1 MLLPKLEEIKKIR
14 IQLGLTKTVLIQQ
27 VEKNKTK
34 VSRMLLYMI
43 EEKNHSPNYKIAE
56 AIFEALDQIENS
68 KKNTGI
74 TAGEICA
81 KDLVTVRR
89 NEKVITAKKR
99 MGQQGE
105 YTHLPVLNKGEC
117 VGLITSNSILKNPNA
132 VKVEDAM
139 EGRPTIIDEDLV
151 ITEGI
156 EALLSNTQSCIL
168 VSHRNSSKIMG
179 IIVAWDLIPNK
190 ESMKHNWKRKGQKR
204 VGVLGSQVM
213 HRN

>member
-1 MLLPKLEEIKKIR
+1 
-14 IQLGLTKTVLIQQ
+14 
-27 VEKNKTK
+27 
-34 VSRMLLYMI
+34 
-43 EEKNHSPNYKIAE
+43 
-56 AIFEALDQIENS
+56 
-68 KKNTGI
+68 
-74 TAGEICA
+74 
-81 KDLVTVRR
+81 
-89 NEKVITAKKR
+89 

-139 EGRPTIIDEDLV
+139 EGRPTIIDEDMV

-168 VSHRNSSKIMG
+168 VSHRNSNKIMG

-204 VGVLGSQVM
+204 VQIRLK
-213 HRN
+213 

>member
-14 IQLGLTKTVLIQQ
+14 IQLGVTKTVLAKQL
-27 VEKNKTK
+27 EKNKTK

-56 AIFEALDQIENS
+56 DIFGALHEIENNQ
-68 KKNTGI
+68 KNKGI

-81 KDLVTVRR
+81 KDLVTVRC

-105 YTHLPVLNKGEC
+105 YTHLPVLDVTREC

-139 EGRPTIIDEDLV
+139 EGRPTIINEDMV

-168 VSHRNSSKIMG
+168 VSHRNSNKIMG

-190 ESMKHNWKRKGQKR
+190 ESMKHSWKRKGQKR
-204 VGVLGSQVM
+204 VRLK
-213 HRN
+213 

>member
-14 IQLGLTKTVLIQQ
+14 LQLGVTKTVLAKQL
-27 VEKNKTK
+27 EKNENT

-56 AIFEALDQIENS
+56 DIFGALHEIENNQ
-68 KKNTGI
+68 KNKGI

-81 KDLVTVRR
+81 KDLVTVRC

-99 MGQQGE
+99 MGQQGK
-105 YTHLPVLNKGEC
+105 YTHLPVLDVTREC

-139 EGRPTIIDEDLV
+139 EGRPTIINEDMV

-190 ESMKHNWKRKGQKR
+190 ESMKHSWKRKGQQR
-204 VGVLGSQVM
+204 V
-213 HRN
+213 

>member
-14 IQLGLTKTVLIQQ
+14 IQLGVTKTVLAKQL
-27 VEKNKTK
+27 EKNKTK

-56 AIFEALDQIENS
+56 DIFGALHEIENNQ
-68 KKNTGI
+68 KNKGI

-81 KDLVTVRR
+81 KDLVTVRC

-139 EGRPTIIDEDLV
+139 EGRPTIINEDMV

-190 ESMKHNWKRKGQKR
+190 ESMKHSWKRKGQKR
-204 VGVLGSQVM
+204 V
-213 HRN
+213 

>member
-14 IQLGLTKTVLIQQ
+14 IQLGVTKTVLAKQL
-27 VEKNKTK
+27 EKNKTK

-56 AIFEALDQIENS
+56 DIFGALHEIENNQ
-68 KKNTGI
+68 KNKGI

-81 KDLVTVRR
+81 KDLVTVRC

-99 MGQQGE
+99 MGQQGK
-105 YTHLPVLNKGEC
+105 YTHLPVLDVTREC

-139 EGRPTIIDEDLV
+139 EGRPTIINEDMV

-190 ESMKHNWKRKGQKR
+190 ESMKHSWKRKGQQR
-204 VGVLGSQVM
+204 V
-213 HRN
+213 

>member
-56 AIFEALDQIENS
+56 AIFKTLDQIENS
-68 KKNTGI
+68 MKNKGI

-81 KDLVTVRR
+81 RDLVTVRR

-139 EGRPTIIDEDLV
+139 EGRPTIIDEDMV

-204 VGVLGSQVM
+204 V
-213 HRN
+213 

>member
-14 IQLGLTKTVLIQQ
+14 IQLGVTKTVLAKQL
-27 VEKNKTK
+27 EKNKTK

-56 AIFEALDQIENS
+56 DIFGALHEIENNQ
-68 KKNTGI
+68 KNKGI

-81 KDLVTVRR
+81 KDLVTVRC

-99 MGQQGE
+99 MGQQGK
-105 YTHLPVLNKGEC
+105 YTHLPVLDVTREC

-139 EGRPTIIDEDLV
+139 EGRPTIINEDMV

-204 VGVLGSQVM
+204 V
-213 HRN
+213 

>member
-1 MLLPKLEEIKKIR
+1 MLLPNLEEIRKIR
-14 IQLGLTKTVLIQQ
+14 EAVDVTQKALAEQVKVNGKPVSRVLI
-27 VEKNKTK
+27 N
-34 VSRMLLYMI
+34 MI
-43 EEKNHSPNYKIAE
+43 EMLGHYPNYKIAK
-56 AIFEALDQIENS
+56 AIFETLDQIENS
-68 KKNTGI
+68 KKNKGI

-105 YTHLPVLNKGEC
+105 YTHLPVLDLTREC

-139 EGRPTIIDEDLV
+139 EGRPTIIDEDMV

-179 IIVAWDLIPNK
+179 IIVAWDLIPKK
-190 ESMKHNWKRKGQKR
+190 ESMKRRWKRKGQKR
-204 VGVLGSQVM
+204 V
-213 HRN
+213 

>member
-1 MLLPKLEEIKKIR
+1 MVLPRLEEIRKKR
-14 IQLGLTKTVLIQQ
+14 KALDLKQREVAEGAG
-27 VEKNKTK
+27 
-34 VSRMLLYMI
+34 VSRVVI
-43 EEKNHSPNYKIAE
+43 N
-56 AIFEALDQIENS
+56 QIENRQTLKRKS
-68 KKNTGI
+68 KKMYTPDYDIADRIFTFLQKQEDSKMKRGKR
-74 TAGEICA
+74 AGEICA
-81 KDLVTVRR
+81 TGLKTVSSDDTI
-89 NEKVITAKKR
+89 KKAKRR
-99 MGQQGE
+99 MGSNGE
-105 YTHLPVLNKGEC
+105 ISQLPVVDNGEC

-139 EGRPTIIDEDLV
+139 EGRPTIINEDMV

-204 VGVLGSQVM
+204 V
-213 HRN
+213 

>member
-14 IQLGLTKTVLIQQ
+14 IQLGVTKTVLAKQL
-27 VEKNKTK
+27 EKNKTK

-56 AIFEALDQIENS
+56 DIFGALHEIENNQ
-68 KKNTGI
+68 KNKGI

-81 KDLVTVRR
+81 KDLVTVRC

-105 YTHLPVLNKGEC
+105 YTHLPVLDVTREC

-139 EGRPTIIDEDLV
+139 EGRPTIINEDMV

-204 VGVLGSQVM
+204 V
-213 HRN
+213 

>member
-14 IQLGLTKTVLIQQ
+14 IQLGVTKTVLVKQL
-27 VEKNKTK
+27 EKNKTK

-56 AIFEALDQIENS
+56 DIFGALHEIENNQ
-68 KKNTGI
+68 KNKGI

-81 KDLVTVRR
+81 KDLVTVRC

-105 YTHLPVLNKGEC
+105 YTHLPVLDVTREC

-139 EGRPTIIDEDLV
+139 EGRPTIIGEDLV

-204 VGVLGSQVM
+204 V
-213 HRN
+213 

>member
-56 AIFEALDQIENS
+56 DIFGALHEIENNQ
-68 KKNTGI
+68 KNKGI

-81 KDLVTVRR
+81 KDLVTVRC

-99 MGQQGE
+99 MGQQGK
-105 YTHLPVLNKGEC
+105 YTHLPVLDVTREC

-139 EGRPTIIDEDLV
+139 EGRPTIINEDMV

-168 VSHRNSSKIMG
+168 VSHRNSNKIMG

-190 ESMKHNWKRKGQKR
+190 ESMKHSWKRKGQQR
-204 VGVLGSQVM
+204 V
-213 HRN
+213 

>member
-14 IQLGLTKTVLIQQ
+14 IQLGVTKTVLAKQLK
-27 VEKNKTK
+27 KNKRK

-105 YTHLPVLNKGEC
+105 YTHLPVLDKGEC

-139 EGRPTIIDEDLV
+139 EGRPTIIDEDMV

-179 IIVAWDLIPNK
+179 IIVAWDLIPK
-190 ESMKHNWKRKGQKR
+190 KGKK
-204 VGVLGSQVM
+204 
-213 HRN
+213 

>member
-56 AIFEALDQIENS
+56 AIFKTLDQIENS
-68 KKNTGI
+68 MKNKGI

-81 KDLVTVRR
+81 RDLVTVRR

-139 EGRPTIIDEDLV
+139 EGRPTIINEDMV

-204 VGVLGSQVM
+204 V
-213 HRN
+213 

>member
-14 IQLGLTKTVLIQQ
+14 IQLGVTKTVLAKQLK
-27 VEKNKTK
+27 KNKRK

-105 YTHLPVLNKGEC
+105 YTHLPVLDKGEC

-139 EGRPTIIDEDLV
+139 EGRPTIIDEDMV

-190 ESMKHNWKRKGQKR
+190 ESMKHSWKRKGQKR
-204 VGVLGSQVM
+204 VRLK
-213 HRN
+213 

>member
-56 AIFEALDQIENS
+56 AIFKTLDQIENS
-68 KKNTGI
+68 MKNKGI

-81 KDLVTVRR
+81 RDLVTVRR

-190 ESMKHNWKRKGQKR
+190 ESMKHSWKRKGQKR
-204 VGVLGSQVM
+204 VRLK
-213 HRN
+213 

>member
-56 AIFEALDQIENS
+56 AIFKTLDQIENS
-68 KKNTGI
+68 MKNKGI

-81 KDLVTVRR
+81 RDLVTVRR

-139 EGRPTIIDEDLV
+139 EGRPTIINEDIV

-204 VGVLGSQVM
+204 V
-213 HRN
+213 

>member
-56 AIFEALDQIENS
+56 DIFGALHEIENNQ
-68 KKNTGI
+68 KNKGI

-81 KDLVTVRR
+81 KDLVTVRC

-99 MGQQGE
+99 MGQQGK
-105 YTHLPVLNKGEC
+105 YTHLPVLDVTREC

-139 EGRPTIIDEDLV
+139 EGRPTIINEDMV

-190 ESMKHNWKRKGQKR
+190 ESMKHSWKRKGQQR
-204 VGVLGSQVM
+204 V
-213 HRN
+213 

>member
-14 IQLGLTKTVLIQQ
+14 IQLGVTKTVLAKQL
-27 VEKNKTK
+27 EKNENT

-81 KDLVTVRR
+81 KDLVTVRC

-139 EGRPTIIDEDLV
+139 EGRPTIINEDMV

-204 VGVLGSQVM
+204 VQIRLK
-213 HRN
+213 

>member
-14 IQLGLTKTVLIQQ
+14 IQLGVTKTVLVKQL
-27 VEKNKTK
+27 EKNKTK

-56 AIFEALDQIENS
+56 AIFKTLDQIENS
-68 KKNTGI
+68 MKNKGI

-81 KDLVTVRR
+81 RDLVTVRR
-89 NEKVITAKKR
+89 KDKVITAKKR

-105 YTHLPVLNKGEC
+105 YTHLPVLDKGEC

-132 VKVEDAM
+132 IKVEDAM
-139 EGRPTIIDEDLV
+139 EGRPTIIDEDMV

-168 VSHRNSSKIMG
+168 VSKRNSSKIMG
-179 IIVAWDLIPNK
+179 IIVAWDLIPK
-190 ESMKHNWKRKGQKR
+190 KGKK
-204 VGVLGSQVM
+204 
-213 HRN
+213 

>member
-14 IQLGLTKTVLIQQ
+14 IQLGLTKTVLAKQL
-27 VEKNKTK
+27 EKNKTK

-56 AIFEALDQIENS
+56 AIFKTLDQIENS
-68 KKNTGI
+68 MKNKGI

-81 KDLVTVRR
+81 RDLVTVRR

-132 VKVEDAM
+132 VKVEGAM
-139 EGRPTIIDEDLV
+139 ESRPTIIDEDLL

-168 VSHRNSSKIMG
+168 VSHRNSNKIMG

-190 ESMKHNWKRKGQKR
+190 ESMKHSWKRKGQKR
-204 VGVLGSQVM
+204 VYVDE
-213 HRN
+213 NEN

>member
-14 IQLGLTKTVLIQQ
+14 IQLGLTKTVL
-27 VEKNKTK
+27 VEKLEKNKTK

-56 AIFEALDQIENS
+56 AIFKTLDQIENS
-68 KKNTGI
+68 MKNKGI

-81 KDLVTVRR
+81 RDLVTVRR

-105 YTHLPVLNKGEC
+105 YTHLPVLDKGEC

-132 VKVEDAM
+132 VKVA
-139 EGRPTIIDEDLV
+139 
-151 ITEGI
+151 
-156 EALLSNTQSCIL
+156 ASLLLKIPKTP
-168 VSHRNSSKIMG
+168 HSSFSRDI
-179 IIVAWDLIPNK
+179 
-190 ESMKHNWKRKGQKR
+190 
-204 VGVLGSQVM
+204 
-213 HRN
+213 

>member
-56 AIFEALDQIENS
+56 AIFKTLDQIENS
-68 KKNTGI
+68 MKNKGI

-81 KDLVTVRR
+81 RDLVTVRR

-139 EGRPTIIDEDLV
+139 EGRPTIINEDMV

-190 ESMKHNWKRKGQKR
+190 ESMKHSWKRKGQKR
-204 VGVLGSQVM
+204 V
-213 HRN
+213 

>member
-14 IQLGLTKTVLIQQ
+14 KQLGVTKTDLAKQL
-27 VEKNKTK
+27 EENGTK

-56 AIFEALDQIENS
+56 AIFEALDQIENR
-68 KKNTGI
+68 KKNKGI

-81 KDLVTVRR
+81 TKLVTVRLYER
-89 NEKVITAKKR
+89 VKTAEKR
-99 MGQQGE
+99 MGRKGK
-105 YTHLPVLNKGEC
+105 YTHLPVLGDMGEC
-117 VGLITSNSILKNPNA
+117 VGLITSTSILKNPNA

-139 EGRPTIIDEDLV
+139 EGRPTIIDEDMV

-168 VSHRNSSKIMG
+168 VSYRNSSKILG
-179 IIVAWDLIPNK
+179 IIVAWDLIPK
-190 ESMKHNWKRKGQKR
+190 KGKK
-204 VGVLGSQVM
+204 
-213 HRN
+213 

>member
-56 AIFEALDQIENS
+56 AIFKTLDQIENS
-68 KKNTGI
+68 MKNKGI

-81 KDLVTVRR
+81 RDLVTVRR

-105 YTHLPVLNKGEC
+105 YTHLPVLDKGEC

-139 EGRPTIIDEDLV
+139 EGRPTIIDEDMV

-168 VSHRNSSKIMG
+168 VSHRNSNEIMG

-190 ESMKHNWKRKGQKR
+190 ESMKHGWKRKGQKR
-204 VGVLGSQVM
+204 V
-213 HRN
+213 

>member
-1 MLLPKLEEIKKIR
+1 MSIKIEEQAIPSASKNLAGIKLVEEGKIDAENIQAGLEHKLFYPSVLKQTPQKIR
-14 IQLGLTKTVLIQQ
+14 LQ
-27 VEKNKTK
+27 
-34 VSRMLLYMI
+34 
-43 EEKNHSPNYKIAE
+43 
-56 AIFEALDQIENS
+56 
-68 KKNTGI
+68 
-74 TAGEICA
+74 
-81 KDLVTVRR
+81 
-89 NEKVITAKKR
+89 KR
-99 MGQQGE
+99 MGQQGK
-105 YTHLPVLNKGEC
+105 YTHLPVLDVTREC

-190 ESMKHNWKRKGQKR
+190 ESMKHSWKRKGQKR
-204 VGVLGSQVM
+204 V
-213 HRN
+213 

>member
-14 IQLGLTKTVLIQQ
+14 IQLGVTKTVLAKQL
-27 VEKNKTK
+27 EKNENTI
-34 VSRMLLYMI
+34 SRMLLYMI

-56 AIFEALDQIENS
+56 AIFEVLHRIENN
-68 KKNTGI
+68 KKNKGK
-74 TAGEICA
+74 TAGKICI
-81 KDLVTVRR
+81 KDLVTVKRYER
-89 NEKVITAKKR
+89 VKTAEKR

-105 YTHLPVLNKGEC
+105 YTHLPVLDKGEC

-132 VKVEDAM
+132 VKVEGAM
-139 EGRPTIIDEDLV
+139 EGRPTIIDEDMV

-168 VSHRNSSKIMG
+168 VSHRNSNKIMG

-204 VGVLGSQVM
+204 V
-213 HRN
+213 